1 MPILKGKM
9 GEFSALKHL
18 SKEVKNALT
27 PLIDIPRIP
36 LEYSY
41 EEPPKQK
48 YPLEVHLEK
57 IATKIGSNWGTID
70 YCFVDLFDIRLSERT
85 SSGEHPLTCIS
96 KNLQNEGVKSILTTG
111 LDRDNNYNNC
121 LAQILS
127 DSAGE
132 VCIRLID
139 DDLDLIDDLED
150 ELDFLMAVLSVTPEN
165 VHLLLD
171 FRVVRVDKIQET
183 ISKAT
188 ALINKSKNISN
199 WKNIII
205 AGSGF
210 PGSLSQIKKN
220 TAQFFPRVEFK
231 IWMFLLK
238 NRKRLKRVPVFGDYG
253 VVYPN
258 TPTLDPR
265 IINPSARIRY
275 TYNDAWLI
283 LKGHSLK
290 VPPKYKQYHSL
301 SSKLIVRDEFQGRNY
316 CWGDQYIEDCA
327 AMMVTSGNLQKWVT
341 IDTNHHLTFVT
352 DQIAS
357 FDGS

>member
-9 GEFSALKHL
+9 GEFSALKQL

-36 LEYSY
+36 LKYSS
-41 EEPPKQK
+41 EEQPKQK
-48 YPLEVHLEK
+48 YSLEVHLEK
-57 IATKIGSNWGTID
+57 IAKKIGSNWGTRNYI
-70 YCFVDLFDIRLSERT
+70 FVDLFDIRLSERT
-85 SSGEHPLTCIS
+85 SSGEHPLTFIS
-96 KNLQNEGVKSILTTG
+96 KNLQEEGVKSILTTG
-111 LDRDNNYNNC
+111 LDRDDDYNDC
-121 LAQILS
+121 LAQTLS
-127 DSAGE
+127 DNAGE
-132 VCIRLID
+132 VCIRLMD

-150 ELDFLMAVLSVTPEN
+150 ELDFLMAELSVTPEN

-171 FRVVRVDKIQET
+171 FRVVRVDKIKET
-183 ISKAT
+183 INKVT
-188 ALINKSKNISN
+188 ALINQSKNISN

-210 PGSLSQIKKN
+210 PDSLSQIKKN
-220 TAQFFPRVEFK
+220 TAQFIPRIEFK

-238 NRKRLKRVPVFGDYG
+238 NRKRLKRVPIFGDYG

-258 TPTLDPR
+258 APTLDPR

-275 TYNDAWLI
+275 TFDDAWLI

-290 VPPKYKQYHSL
+290 NSPKYKQYHSL
-301 SSKLIVRDEFQGRNY
+301 SSKLITRDEFQGRNY

-327 AMMVTSGNLQKWVT
+327 AMAVGSGNLQTWVKV
-341 IDTNHHLTFVT
+341 DTNHHLTFVT

-357 FDGS
+357 FA